1 MHFNQI
7 YTDYYNQ
14 IKRTAK
20 SFVKN
25 EEDALDVTQDTFLQ
39 AYESADKFDDSYS
52 LSTWLTQIC
61 MNKSRDKLRAR
72 KAERK
77 RIVPIVENG
86 EHLLDTMEDQ
96 ASPDHIMIAEENND
110 AIFSSFSGL
119 PYNIRQALTLRYVDE
134 YSYKDI
140 AEVMGIPINTAKTW
154 VSRGKKQLLH
164 NVSP

>member
-7 YTDYYNQ
+7 YTDHYYQ

-39 AYESADKFDDSYS
+39 AFESADKFDDSYT

-61 MNKSRDKLRAR
+61 INKSRDKLRAR

-86 EHLLDTMEDQ
+86 GHLLDSKEDHS
-96 ASPDHIMIAEENND
+96 SPDRILIAEENND
-110 AIFSSFSGL
+110 AIFSSFIGL
-119 PYNIRQALTLRYVDE
+119 PNNIRKALTLRFVDE

-140 AEVMGIPINTAKTW
+140 AEELDIPLNTAKTW

-164 NVSP
+164 SIRP